1 MSFNFPVEN
10 EPMWDGDFDFEN
22 DDDFI
27 VSVVDDVL
35 LGMPMEVEFDHHIPI
50 DNEGQDLLDGD
61 WDLTDEIDCS
71 TAVPTIV
78 SSSSF
83 YDSESPRVR
92 SPSPIRSDLLLLQ
105 SSSSCG
111 GTGENRPTSSDRRT
125 PPARTVSDNSTT
137 SLQWQLQRN
146 AMRFTDL
153 MRRSDQTRSIV
164 RSCRPHS
171 SAAAPI
177 MASSS
182 SSSIKK
188 TSSYGGES
196 SEDEDVYNNI
206 LDEEDHS
213 PVPHHPNFF
222 ESDKCRELE
231 RSRKQ
236 LYKLLSQ
243 NYM

>member
-1 MSFNFPVEN
+1 
-10 EPMWDGDFDFEN
+10 MWDGDFDFEN

-35 LGMPMEVEFDHHIPI
+35 LNMPMEVEFDHHIPI
-50 DNEGQDLLDGD
+50 DDDGQDLLDVD

-83 YDSESPRVR
+83 YDAEAPRAR

-105 SSSSCG
+105 SSSSCC
-111 GTGENRPTSSDRRT
+111 GTGDNRPTSSDRRT

-171 SAAAPI
+171 AAPI
-177 MASSS
+177 MANSNST
-182 SSSIKK
+182 SSIKK
-188 TSSYGGES
+188 TSSCGES
-196 SEDEDVYNNI
+196 SEDEDAYNDI
-206 LDEEDHS
+206 LDEDDHE
-213 PVPHHPNFF
+213 PVPHHHNFF